1 MRREGRK
8 QKEWILKKRNPVVSE
23 EHTAVISR
31 HDLLAK
37 PFIILLLE
45 LYINRWEKG
54 GVIKK
59 KKEGEFSIHA
69 EGGDLEQTKM
79 EGLQ

>member
-1 MRREGRK
+1 M
-8 QKEWILKKRNPVVSE
+8 KKRNPVVSE

-37 PFIILLLE
+37 PFIILLLG

-54 GVIKK
+54 GGGRGVIKK
-59 KKEGEFSIHA
+59 KKEGEFSIRWRR
-69 EGGDLEQTKM
+69 LRTN
-79 EGLQ
+79 